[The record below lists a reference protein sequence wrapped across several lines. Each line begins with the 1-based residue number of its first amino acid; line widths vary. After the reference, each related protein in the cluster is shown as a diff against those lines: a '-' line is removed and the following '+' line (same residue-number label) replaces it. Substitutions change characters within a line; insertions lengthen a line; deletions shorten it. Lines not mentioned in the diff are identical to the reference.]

1 MGRFR
6 AVLGATDDDR
16 LEDIEKLY
24 KVAITESHPDKH
36 TTKSR
41 WFQDIMAARAKDVNE
56 AWAELKEGNDPDEDE

>member
-6 AVLGATDDDR
+6 TVLGATDTNSM
-16 LEDIEKLY
+16 EEIEKLY

-41 WFQDIMAARAKDVNE
+41 WFQDIMEARTE
-56 AWAELKEGNDPDEDE
+56 STS